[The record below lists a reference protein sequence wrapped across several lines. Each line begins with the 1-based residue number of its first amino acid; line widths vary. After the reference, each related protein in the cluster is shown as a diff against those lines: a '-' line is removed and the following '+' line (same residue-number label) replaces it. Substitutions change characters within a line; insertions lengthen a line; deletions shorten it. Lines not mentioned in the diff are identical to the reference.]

1 MMRRLFALRRED
13 PAKRATDEL
22 RFHLESRIDELVR
35 QGLAPADA
43 RARAFDEFGDVEATR
58 RELES
63 IDRRMARH
71 TETRERSSALGLEIG
86 LALRRL
92 IRHRAFSIPTIST
105 LALGL
110 GTAAIV
116 FVLLHTVVLRPLPY
130 PDAERLVRL
139 RSFVPGV
146 GGAEWNV
153 AKAEFL
159 YFSRESKTLDGGGL
173 YMVDRAPV
181 TVGNGLAADVGVAVA
196 SAGVAP
202 ALGARAALGRLLRE
216 SDGLGATN
224 PVVVLTHGFW
234 RSFYGG
240 DPAVIGRALRLN
252 GVPFEVVGVME
263 AGVKLPEELES
274 IGVGRIDIWVPL
286 RLDPA
291 EPPQNS
297 HVFNAIA
304 RLGAGASLAG
314 SQSELGRLTTKLPE
328 VLPQA
333 YTPGFMSKT
342 GFTTRVTLLRDDI
355 MGGMDRVLWIL
366 FGAGLLVLAVAA
378 ANTTNLFLARF
389 ETRRGELAVREALG
403 AGRGALVRH
412 LLLEAVLVGLVS
424 GILALA
430 LVAAGVRLFA
440 ILAPE
445 GLPRAAEAKLSA
457 TAVMFTLS
465 AAVISAA
472 VAGLLPLA
480 RGGRSTALLG
490 DVTRGTPAPA
500 RHRAR
505 RALVVVQMA
514 LSLVLLAGAGL
525 LVRSWSRLLAINP
538 GFDPTNVVTFT
549 VALPRNPYGDAAVAS
564 RFYLDLESALRGLPG
579 VQSAGLASTV
589 PLSGFDGCNA
599 MEPEGLGEEVCMA
612 VVLATP
618 GYLGTLGVPVRG
630 ELQSRTAAGRA
641 NVVVNEA
648 MAKRLWADRDA
659 IGRWISQTRRVQP
672 EVVTGVTGDVLYVS
686 LERDAAPTVYFP
698 VEPTAGFSQWLPL
711 TMRAVVRVERGTP
724 GAWAGAFRDAVSR
737 LDPNVAVLEPRS
749 MEQGV
754 ARSLARRTSAMSLLL
769 AAALVASLLAMLGL
783 YAVVSYLVTERRRE
797 IGIRL
802 ALGARA
808 DEVGRLVQS
817 QSAQLALV
825 GLLLGGGGAL
835 VLTRLLSAQLFG
847 VAPTDPLALGGSA
860 LVLAVLAVIA
870 TWLPARRATRV
881 DPVEALR
888 Q

>member
-1 MMRRLFALRRED
+1 MRKLFTLRRD
-13 PAKRATDEL
+13 NPVRRATEEL
-22 RFHLESRIDELVR
+22 RFHFESRIEELVR
-35 QGLAPADA
+35 QGLTPVDA
-43 RARAFDEFGDVEATR
+43 RAKALEEFGDVEATR

-63 IDRRMARH
+63 IDRRIAAHR
-71 TETRERSSALGLEIG
+71 ESRERSTALGLELK

-92 IRHRAFSIPTIST
+92 VRHRGFSLPTVST

-110 GTAAIV
+110 GTAAVV

-130 PDAERLVRL
+130 PDADRLVRL
-139 RSFVPGV
+139 RSLVPGV

-173 YMVDRAPV
+173 YLIDRAPV
-181 TVGNGLAADVGVAVA
+181 TVGNGLAVDVGVAVA

-202 ALGARAALGRLLRE
+202 VLGARIALGRLLRE

-224 PVVVLTHGFW
+224 HVVVLTDGFW

-240 DPAVIGRALRLN
+240 DPAVIGRTLRLN
-252 GVPFEVVGVME
+252 GMPFEVAGVME
-263 AGVKLPEELES
+263 PGVKLPEELE
-274 IGVGRIDIWVPL
+274 GVGVGQIDIWVPL

-291 EPPQNS
+291 EQPQNS

-304 RLGAGASLAG
+304 RLSAAGSLAAA
-314 SQSELGRLTTKLPE
+314 QAELAHLSTKLPE

-403 AGRGALVRH
+403 AGRGARVRH
-412 LLLEAVLVGLVS
+412 LLVEAVLLGLVA
-424 GILALA
+424 GVLALI
-430 LVAAGVRLFA
+430 LVEGGLRLFVA
-440 ILAPE
+440 SAPE
-445 GLPRAAEAKLSA
+445 GLPRVREARLSA
-457 TAVMFTLS
+457 VAVLFTLG
-465 AAVISAA
+465 AAVLAGA
-472 VAGLLPLA
+472 LAGLLPLA
-480 RGGRSTALLG
+480 RGGQSVSLMA
-490 DVTRGTPAPA
+490 DATRGTPAPA

-525 LVRSWSRLLAINP
+525 LVRSWSRLLSINP
-538 GFDPTNVVTFT
+538 GFDATNVVTFK

-564 RFYLDLESALRGLPG
+564 RFYLDLEASLKGLSG
-579 VQSAGLASTV
+579 VRSAGLASTV

-618 GYLGTLGVPVRG
+618 GYLGTLGIPLRG

-641 NVVVNEA
+641 NVVVSQA
-648 MAKRLWADRDA
+648 LAK
-659 IGRWISQTRRVQP
+659 
-672 EVVTGVTGDVLYVS
+672 
-686 LERDAAPTVYFP
+686 
-698 VEPTAGFSQWLPL
+698 
-711 TMRAVVRVERGTP
+711 
-724 GAWAGAFRDAVSR
+724 
-737 LDPNVAVLEPRS
+737 
-749 MEQGV
+749 
-754 ARSLARRTSAMSLLL
+754 
-769 AAALVASLLAMLGL
+769 
-783 YAVVSYLVTERRRE
+783 
-797 IGIRL
+797 
-802 ALGARA
+802 
-808 DEVGRLVQS
+808 
-817 QSAQLALV
+817 
-825 GLLLGGGGAL
+825 
-835 VLTRLLSAQLFG
+835 
-847 VAPTDPLALGGSA
+847 
-860 LVLAVLAVIA
+860 
-870 TWLPARRATRV
+870 
-881 DPVEALR
+881 
-888 Q
+888 